1 MIVKEKNFLVMNQL
15 SVQNVVKKVTDM
27 QEIKLYTD
35 LSQSKTLSKILP
47 LESADMFYNLGESQL
62 PNVIYGNHNDFK
74 CYLPCWSLAA
84 LMNLLPSEFTEKG
97 KYSETTYKIDIRKY
111 ALTEGVD
118 LYQIA
123 YGNYKFHEDGNTSWK
138 DMINTGEKEDLI
150 DAVFQMICWL
160 KENNKL

>member
-1 MIVKEKNFLVMNQL
+1 MA
-15 SVQNVVKKVTDM
+15 T
-27 QEIKLYTD
+27 IKSYTD
-35 LSQSKTLSKILP
+35 IEQSKKLAGILP
-47 LESADMFYNLGESQL
+47 LESADMFHFIHEVDTVGFGYKKDAQEFYSKTKFEY
-62 PNVIYGNHNDFK
+62 I
-74 CYLPCWSLAA
+74 PCWSLAA
-84 LMNLLPSEFTEKG
+84 LTNLLPSEFTEKG

-123 YGNYKFHEDGNTSWK
+123 YGNYKFYEDGNTSWE

>member
-1 MIVKEKNFLVMNQL
+1 MN
-15 SVQNVVKKVTDM
+15 
-27 QEIKLYTD
+27 IKSYTD
-35 LSQSKTLSKILP
+35 IEQSRKLAEILP
-47 LESADMFYNLGESQL
+47 LESADMYYDGFGRL
-62 PNVIYGNHNDFK
+62 PQGYAYTLISPNSFEYDK
-74 CYLPCWSLAA
+74 PCWSLAA

-123 YGNYKFHEDGNTSWK
+123 YGNYKFHEDGNSSWK
-138 DMINTGEKEDLI
+138 DMINTGEKENLI